1 MLQRSASQRRQVR
14 EFPLKRGSGRMWTG
28 SWRTGGWEWGLP
40 WIQHSARVETAALR
54 LVPCCRDAARR
65 ARLQAHR
72 ALGARAAPP
81 LSAGAP
87 PDTAGMRKLCV
98 GARSAQ
104 RVFPAVGNQ
113 EGSFWAETKDKH
125 LKSIHRPA
133 SAPGRVC
140 TYGHTSRQKERLCAY
155 THTPHLCLRHPP
167 VFFFS
172 RQGFHELQ

>member
-1 MLQRSASQRRQVR
+1 MDEVL
-14 EFPLKRGSGRMWTG
+14 ED
-28 SWRTGGWEWGLP
+28 GG
-40 WIQHSARVETAALR
+40 LR
-54 LVPCCRDAARR
+54 LGSALDSAFGQSGDSSPEACALLQGCCPQGTSAGTP
-65 ARLQAHR
+65 
-72 ALGARAAPP
+72 GARGQGCPAAECRC
-81 LSAGAP
+81 STWYGRHEK
-87 PDTAGMRKLCV
+87 MCV